1 MVLQTEQHGRVR
13 VLRIHRPDA
22 LNAMNNQVFS
32 AIRDG
37 LASAETDDQVAV
49 VILTG
54 NGKAFSAGQD
64 LSEMLAT
71 TGSDGE
77 PHQFPSM
84 LETVAGFTKPL
95 IGAVNGLGVGI
106 GMTILAHCD
115 LVLMSSTARL
125 RTPFPQLG
133 VAPEAGSSYTFASR
147 VGWQDAAYV
156 LMSGR
161 WFTAQEC
168 LDMGFVWR
176 VCEPDALDA
185 ETMALAEEL
194 AANPIPSLVATKRLM
209 LDSGRRDLA
218 VAAHEREM
226 AAFVELIGA
235 PANQEAVA
243 AFLAKRQPDF
253 SSIPGL

>member
-1 MVLQTEQHGRVR
+1 
-13 VLRIHRPDA
+13 
-22 LNAMNNQVFS
+22 MNNQVFS

-37 LASAETDDQVAV
+37 LASAESDDQVAV

-54 NGKAFSAGQD
+54 SGKAFSAGQD
-64 LSEMLAT
+64 LSEMLT
-71 TGSDGE
+71 TTAPDGE

-115 LVLMSSTARL
+115 LVLMASTARL

-133 VAPEAGSSYTFASR
+133 VAPEAGSSFTFASR
-147 VGWQDAAYV
+147 VGWQDAAYI

-176 VCEPDALDA
+176 LCEPDALEV
-185 ETMALAEEL
+185 ETMAVAEEL

-209 LDSGRRDLA
+209 LESGRRDQA

-243 AFLAKRQPDF
+243 AFLEKRQPDF

>member
-1 MVLQTEQHGRVR
+1 
-13 VLRIHRPDA
+13 
-22 LNAMNNQVFS
+22 MNNQVFS

-54 NGKAFSAGQD
+54 SGKAFSAGQD
-64 LSEMLAT
+64 LSEMLT
-71 TGSDGE
+71 TTEPDGE

-115 LVLMSSTARL
+115 LVLMASTARL

-147 VGWQDAAYV
+147 VGWQDAAYI

-176 VCEPDALDA
+176 LCEPDALDV
-185 ETMALAEEL
+185 ETMAVAEEL

-209 LDSGRRDLA
+209 LESGRRDQA

-243 AFLAKRQPDF
+243 AFLEKRQPDF

>member
-1 MVLQTEQHGRVR
+1 
-13 VLRIHRPDA
+13 
-22 LNAMNNQVFS
+22 MNNEVFS
-32 AIRDG
+32 AIRDE
-37 LASAETDDQVAV
+37 LASAESDDRVAV

-64 LSEMLAT
+64 LSEMLET
-71 TGSDGE
+71 TASDGE

-133 VAPEAGSSYTFASR
+133 VAPEAGSSYTFANR
-147 VGWQDAAYV
+147 IGWQDAAYV

-176 VCEPDALDA
+176 VCEPEALDV
-185 ETMALAEEL
+185 ETMAVALEL

-209 LDSGRRDLA
+209 LESGRRDQAL
-218 VAAHEREM
+218 AAHEREV

-235 PANQEAVA
+235 PANQEAVT
-243 AFLAKRQPDF
+243 AFLEKRQPDF